1 MAGARRRPPGTP
13 SGGSRRAPGGG
24 RGAPRGRRRAGAA
37 GRLAGGLAWGLGGA
51 AVGGAGAGLLLLA
64 AAPAAAWPAGLRA
77 ALPTFVAFT
86 LAFAPFAAVG
96 AFLAARR
103 PRHSTGWLFLAIGL
117 LSGASALAN
126 GWRAYAPGAGWGAP
140 PAAVPWLAVGGRA
153 LLLQCLAA
161 VVLGFPDGR
170 LPGPRWRPA
179 AWLVGASLAA
189 DLAASALAP
198 HRLFTVSFLAARD
211 TAPGGATG
219 APAADGL
226 LGAVAGLAGALAGPL
241 EAAVAV
247 VAAAAVLWRLRR
259 ARGTERRQLQWL
271 AYCVALAAAA
281 FAAHG
286 AAVAALGAAAPAP
299 PFSPLLLA
307 AVLLAGA
314 PVAVAVAVARDGLYE
329 IEWLLNRTLVY
340 VPLTA
345 ILAGLYAA
353 AVVLFQ
359 RLFLALTGA
368 QADAALV
375 LSTLVLAAA
384 FTPLKNALQAAV
396 DARFKTA
403 PDPAARL
410 RALGEQ
416 VRADF
421 SVVDPRRLAGRLLE
435 EAAAALRA
443 PGGAVY
449 LTAGGRLEPV
459 RAVGAGSA
467 EVDGADAGVSEVI
480 EGGGARLGLLRLGPR
495 ADGHPYAL
503 PERDALR
510 EAVEAVGEAIAIGQW
525 PAAGARPTI
534 AGARR

>member
-1 MAGARRRPPGTP
+1 VVAAGP
-13 SGGSRRAPGGG
+13 RAAGGG
-24 RGAPRGRRRAGAA
+24 RAGAA

-77 ALPTFVAFT
+77 TLPTFVAFT

-140 PAAVPWLAVGGRA
+140 PALVQWLAVGGRA
-153 LLLQCLAA
+153 LLLQGLAA

-170 LPGPRWRPA
+170 LPAPRWRPA
-179 AWLVGASLAA
+179 AWLIGVSLAA

-198 HRLFTVSFLAARD
+198 HRLFTVSFRAARD
-211 TAPGGATG
+211 TAPAG

-281 FAAHG
+281 FAAHC
-286 AAVAALGAAAPAP
+286 AVVAVLGEAAPAP

-314 PVAVAVAVARDGLYE
+314 PVAVAVAVARDGLYH

-384 FTPLKNALQAAV
+384 FTPLKNALQGAV

-421 SVVDPRRLAGRLLE
+421 SVVDPRRLAGHLLE

-443 PGGAVY
+443 PSGAVY
-449 LTAGGRLEPV
+449 LTSGGRLELV
-459 RAVGAGSA
+459 RAVGGGLAG
-467 EVDGADAGVSEVI
+467 VDEAGAGVSEVI
-480 EGGGARLGLLRLGPR
+480 ERGGARLGLLRLGPR

-525 PAAGARPTI
+525 PAAGTRPTI